1 MENES
6 KSAAQ
11 RTVDEVEGMRNRNAV
26 TTAAMAI
33 AKNKDI
39 PREPVGILTQFKFI
53 SYPFDGSDVFFPD
66 FLTHLS
72 DVDIHGTSQYKDI
85 RSPNVMQ

>member
-1 MENES
+1 MEKERS
-6 KSAAQ
+6 SAAQ

-33 AKNKDI
+33 ARKKDN
-39 PREPVGILTQFKFI
+39 PREPVGILPDFEFI
-53 SYPFDGSDVFFPD
+53 PYPFDGSDVFFSD

-72 DVDIHGTSQYKDI
+72 DVHIHGTSQYKDI
-85 RSPNVMQ
+85 

>member
-6 KSAAQ
+6 KRAAQ

-33 AKNKDI
+33 ARNKDI

-66 FLTHLS
+66 FFTNLS
-72 DVDIHGTSQYKDI
+72 DMYIHCSCQYKDI
-85 RSPNVMQ
+85 RTPDVMQ

>member
-6 KSAAQ
+6 SSAAQ

-33 AKNKDI
+33 ARKKDN
-39 PREPVGILTQFKFI
+39 PREPVGIL
-53 SYPFDGSDVFFPD
+53 S
-66 FLTHLS
+66 
-72 DVDIHGTSQYKDI
+72 
-85 RSPNVMQ
+85 